1 VLESLRE
8 RLGPLRERW
17 AALSQN
23 ARIGAALALAAALAA
38 AVFGLTRGGEPPYAL
53 LYANLDEQDASAI
66 VARLREQKIPYRLEG
81 GGTQVLVAEDKVYDT
96 RLQLASEG
104 LPRGGGV
111 GFEIFDQ
118 QRFGESE
125 FSEQVKYHRALEGEL
140 SRTISHLAGVR
151 RARVHLVLPQRTLFA
166 TDESHASASVVVDLV
181 PGRRPADEQVRGI
194 VHLVASSV
202 RGLAPDDVTVV
213 DGEGRPLAGGD
224 AGDEQSAASTH
235 DVRRTI
241 ERAKERAV
249 QQLLD
254 RTYGPGSAMVRVAAD
269 VAFSREERT
278 EETFEPT
285 TIATRSFQI
294 VEERNG
300 AAGPTSAGIPG
311 APSNLPGGAAP
322 ENGAA
327 GADGL
332 ARRSET
338 RNYEVSRATKRV
350 VEPVGR
356 LARLDVAVVVDGTW
370 SGEGAARRWSP
381 RSPEELARIKTIVE
395 SAVGA
400 LADRGDRVTVECV
413 RFTPEAAPEALAED
427 PITVA
432 ARTYGPYGAAGLA
445 ALALLVGGLWL
456 RRRAKKAAAQKGK
469 PGAALAPVGMREP
482 TLGGVLGGAGLD
494 GLASQGAVRVE
505 ASAVDP
511 NQPAG
516 AGAEQANVDPA
527 LLAAEIAA
535 AEPKLAAQI
544 VRGWLQEGVS

>member
-1 VLESLRE
+1 VFEEVRQKLQ
-8 RLGPLRERW
+8 PLRERW
-17 AALSQN
+17 S
-23 ARIGAALALAAALAA
+23 ALALNARVGAVLGMAGLLAA
-38 AVFGLTRGGEPPYAL
+38 AVFGLTRGGEPTYAL
-53 LYANLDEQDASAI
+53 LYSNLDEQDASAV
-66 VARLREQKIPYRLEG
+66 VARLREQKIPYRLEA
-81 GGTQVLVAEDKVYDT
+81 GGTQILVAENAVHET
-96 RLQLASEG
+96 RLRLASEG

-140 SRTISHLAGVR
+140 SRTVSHLAGVR

-181 PGRRPADEQVRGI
+181 PGRRLADEQVRGI

-202 RGLAPDDVTVV
+202 RGLSAEEVTVV

-224 AGDEQSAASTH
+224 ASDEQNAANTH
-235 DVRRTI
+235 DVRRAI

-249 QQLLD
+249 QQILD
-254 RTYGPGSAMVRVAAD
+254 RTYGVGAAIVRVAAD
-269 VAFSREERT
+269 VSFSREERT

-285 TIATRSFQI
+285 TVATRSFQI
-294 VEERNG
+294 VEERSG
-300 AAGPTSAGIPG
+300 AVGPTSGGIPG

-322 ENGAA
+322 ENGVA
-327 GADGL
+327 GGDGL

-338 RNYEVSRATKRV
+338 RNFEVSRATKRV

-370 SGEGAARRWSP
+370 SGQGATRRWKP
-381 RSPEELARIKTIVE
+381 RGADELARLKAIVE

-400 LADRGDRVTVECV
+400 QADRGDRVTVECV
-413 RFTPEAAPEALAED
+413 RFAPEAAPAEVEDPVTVAVRTYWPHGAVVLGALAAVVAL
-427 PITVA
+427 TV
-432 ARTYGPYGAAGLA
+432 
-445 ALALLVGGLWL
+445 L
-456 RRRAKKAAAQKGK
+456 RRRAKKAAAV
-469 PGAALAPVGMREP
+469 AAKAGTVLAPVGDREGTP
-482 TLGGVLGGAGLD
+482 GSAALEGLGAPGSVRVD
-494 GLASQGAVRVE
+494 ASVVDPAQAGAVAANG
-505 ASAVDP
+505 AS
-511 NQPAG
+511 
-516 AGAEQANVDPA
+516 EDPA

-544 VRGWLQEGVS
+544 VRGWLQEGSV